1 MRGHLIDATI
11 ALWEA
16 VAKKLLPT
24 PAKFHYLFNI
34 RELARV
40 FGGIC
45 KVAQQA
51 EFKVIQNV
59 TRLKEKVTPQLFLIG
74 LWRHECE
81 RTFSDKLVN
90 LADKKT
96 FYDMLNKVTKEKFR
110 DSLGFD
116 DEQLM
121 TNMLFADWQR
131 EDIMDEYGEL
141 AEKAPFVYEACASVD
156 DIRKIANKKLDIYNE
171 LFPAKKMNL
180 VIFDDALQH
189 LLKVTRIINTPAGN
203 ALLVGVGGSGKQ
215 SLTKLASF
223 ICQQFFFQI
232 SLNKSY
238 GDNQLK
244 DDIKALYEKA
254 GPMGQSVTFI
264 LTDAE
269 IKKETFLEALNSMLA
284 TGEIPGLHQK
294 EDRDLIPLQQK
305 AVYMKEA
312 GVKGEDP
319 SA

>member
-1 MRGHLIDATI
+1 
-11 ALWEA
+11 
-16 VAKKLLPT
+16 
-24 PAKFHYLFNI
+24 
-34 RELARV
+34 
-40 FGGIC
+40 
-45 KVAQQA
+45 
-51 EFKVIQNV
+51 
-59 TRLKEKVTPQLFLIG
+59 
-74 LWRHECE
+74 
-81 RTFSDKLVN
+81 

-131 EDIMDEYGEL
+131 DDIFDEYGEL
-141 AEKAPFVYEACASVD
+141 VEKAPFVYEACASVD
-156 DIRKIANKKLDIYNE
+156 DIRKIANKKLDVYNE

-294 EDRDLIPLQQK
+294 EDRDLIPLQ
-305 AVYMKEA
+305 
-312 GVKGEDP
+312 
-319 SA
+319 